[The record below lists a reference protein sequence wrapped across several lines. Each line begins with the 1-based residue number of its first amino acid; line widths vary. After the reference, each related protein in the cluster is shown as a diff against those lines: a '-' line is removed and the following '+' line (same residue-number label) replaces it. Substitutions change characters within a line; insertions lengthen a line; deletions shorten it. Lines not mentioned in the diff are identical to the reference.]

1 MSNDT
6 ELRQAI
12 RGDMPRIRD
21 ELERLVRI
29 PSVSADGYD
38 PSEVRRSAEAS
49 AEILGAAGLQ
59 DTRLLEIEGAHPAVF
74 GEAPGPDGSPAVLLY
89 AHHDVQPTG
98 PEHLWD
104 TDPFQP
110 VEKQGRLYG
119 RGTSDDKCGVAMHA
133 AVLRAF
139 GGRPPVGVKVLIEG
153 EEEIGSAHLAGFLS
167 EHGDALEADVVIVA
181 DSGVWKVGVPGI
193 TTSLRGLVDC
203 VVEVRTLDHAVH
215 SGMYGGPVVD
225 AVTALSRLVATL
237 HDDRGNVAIAELA
250 TGPEPPVDQTEEEY
264 RAEAGVT
271 DGAHLV
277 GEGGITERL
286 WMKPSIGVLGLDAP
300 SVQTAT
306 NQLIP
311 SARAKISLRLAP
323 GDDPERAMDA
333 LVGHL
338 ESNAPWGAR
347 VTVTRGAGGR
357 PFQLRADGPAF
368 DAARRAFKEVW
379 GTDPVEMGTGGT
391 IPLVAAL
398 ADRYPD
404 AQILL
409 TGAADPDCRAHS
421 ENESVDLGEL
431 ERSAAGEALLLH
443 HLAG

>member
-6 ELRQAI
+6 DLRQTI
-12 RGDMPRIRD
+12 GGDMPRIRD

-29 PSVSADGYD
+29 PSVSAAGYD
-38 PSEVRRSAEAS
+38 RSQVRRSAEAS
-49 AEILGAAGLQ
+49 AEILEAAGLQ

-74 GEAPGPDGSPAVLLY
+74 GEAPGPDGSPTVLLY

-104 TDPFQP
+104 TDPFEP
-110 VEKQGRLYG
+110 VEKEGRLYG

-133 AVLRAF
+133 VVLRAF

-167 EHGDALEADVVIVA
+167 EYGDSLGADVVIVA

-225 AVTALSRLVATL
+225 AVTALSRLMATL
-237 HDDRGNVAIAELA
+237 HDDRGNVAIAGLA
-250 TGPEPPVDQTEEEY
+250 MGPEPPVDLTEEEY

-271 DGAHLV
+271 DGVHLV

-286 WMKPSIGVLGLDAP
+286 WMKPSVGVLGLDAP

-311 SARAKISLRLAP
+311 SARAKVSLRLAP
-323 GDDPERAMDA
+323 GDDPEWAMDA

-347 VTVTRGAGGR
+347 VSVTRGAGGR
-357 PFQLRADGPAF
+357 PFRLKADGSAF

-379 GTDPVEMGTGGT
+379 GTEPVEMGTGGS